1 MKGEYMKKTVPFK
14 KELTFNN
21 NLAEIT
27 SIALDHNLELQG
39 KTVQGELE
47 ISGSYKMNDISIN
60 TEEFKFNLPVSIELS
75 DRYDVSYLEID
86 IEDFYY
92 EIIDSNVLSVN
103 VEIALNNLNEVS
115 LEPVTL
121 ERTELVSEQDQEEVE
136 EEAIPIPV
144 EVETPATKLETRLDA
159 SEVKTLFDSFDES
172 LETYAT
178 YKVCIV
184 KEADT
189 LESICI
195 RYGITREVLDQYNDT
210 NDIKIGDK
218 LIIPSLMDEKN

>member
-1 MKGEYMKKTVPFK
+1 MKKTVPFK

-27 SIALDHNLELQG
+27 SIALDHNLELHDR
-39 KTVQGELE
+39 TVQGELVV
-47 ISGSYKMNDISIN
+47 SGSYKMNDVSIN
-60 TEEFKFNLPVSIELS
+60 TEEFKYNLPVNIELS
-75 DRYDVSYLEID
+75 DRYDVEDLEIHID
-86 IEDFYY
+86 DFYY

-103 VEIALNNLNEVS
+103 VEIGLDNLKEAP
-115 LEPVTL
+115 LEPIIM
-121 ERTELVSEQDQEEVE
+121 ERAELDIDETENEEEV
-136 EEAIPIPV
+136 AIPIPV
-144 EVETPATKLETRLDA
+144 EVETPKEKLETRIDA
-159 SEVKTLFDSFDES
+159 SEVKSLFDNFDES

-189 LESICI
+189 IDGICI
-195 RYGITREVLDQYNDT
+195 RYGITKDILDQYNDT

>member
-1 MKGEYMKKTVPFK
+1 MKGEFMKKTVPLT
-14 KELTFNN
+14 KELNFNN

-27 SIALDHNLELQG
+27 SIALDHDLILENRVIHGDL
-39 KTVQGELE
+39 V

-60 TEEFKFNLPVSIELS
+60 TEEFKYTIPVNIELS
-75 DRYDVSYLEID
+75 DRYDVQELTID
-86 IEDFYY
+86 IDDFYY
-92 EIIDSNVLSVN
+92 EIIDNNILNVN
-103 VEIALNNLNEVS
+103 VEIALDNLKEAP

-121 ERTELVSEQDQEEVE
+121 ERTELIEEKE
-136 EEAIPIPV
+136 EPTEEAIPIPV
-144 EVETPATKLETRLDA
+144 EVETEPTKLETRLDA
-159 SEVKTLFDSFDES
+159 SEVKSLFDNFDDS

-189 LESICI
+189 IEGICI

-218 LIIPSLMDEKN
+218 LIIPALMDEKN

>member
-1 MKGEYMKKTVPFK
+1 MKKTVPFK
-14 KELTFNN
+14 KELTFNS

-27 SIALDHNLELQG
+27 SIALDHNLELQDR
-39 KTVQGELE
+39 TVKGELE
-47 ISGSYKMNDISIN
+47 ISGSYKMNDVSIN
-60 TEEFKFNLPVSIELS
+60 TEEFKYSIPVSIELS
-75 DRYDVSYLEID
+75 DRYDVNDLTID

-103 VEIALNNLNEVS
+103 VEIALDNLKEVP
-115 LEPVTL
+115 LEPVL
-121 ERTELVSEQDQEEVE
+121 ERNDGQQIDQIEEE
-136 EEAIPIPV
+136 KQEEAIPIPV
-144 EVETPATKLETRLDA
+144 EVETPATKLETRIDA

-189 LESICI
+189 IESICI
-195 RYGITREVLDQYNDT
+195 RYGITREILDQYNDT

>member
-1 MKGEYMKKTVPFK
+1 MKKTVPFK

-27 SIALDHNLELQG
+27 SIALDHNLELHDR
-39 KTVQGELE
+39 TVQGELVV
-47 ISGSYKMNDISIN
+47 SGSYKMNDVSIN
-60 TEEFKFNLPVSIELS
+60 TEEFKYNLPVNIELS
-75 DRYDVSYLEID
+75 DRYDVKDLEINID
-86 IEDFYY
+86 DFYY

-103 VEIALNNLNEVS
+103 VEIALNNLSEVL
-115 LEPVTL
+115 LEPVTM
-121 ERTELVSEQDQEEVE
+121 ERTELEFEEVE
-136 EEAIPIPV
+136 KEEVAIPIPV
-144 EVETPATKLETRLDA
+144 EIETPKEKLETRIEA
-159 SEVKTLFDSFDES
+159 SEVKSLFDNFDES

-189 LESICI
+189 IDGICI

>member
-1 MKGEYMKKTVPFK
+1 MKKTVPFK

-27 SIALDHNLELQG
+27 SIALDHNLELHDR
-39 KTVQGELE
+39 TVQGELVV
-47 ISGSYKMNDISIN
+47 SGSYKMNDVSIN
-60 TEEFKFNLPVSIELS
+60 TEEFKYNLPVNIELS
-75 DRYDVSYLEID
+75 DRYDVEDLEIHID
-86 IEDFYY
+86 DFYY

-103 VEIALNNLNEVS
+103 VEIGLDNLKEAP
-115 LEPVTL
+115 LEPIIM
-121 ERTELVSEQDQEEVE
+121 ERAELDIDETENEEEV
-136 EEAIPIPV
+136 AIPIPV
-144 EVETPATKLETRLDA
+144 EVETPKEKLETRIDA
-159 SEVKTLFDSFDES
+159 SEVKSLFDNFDES

-189 LESICI
+189 IDGICI
-195 RYGITREVLDQYNDT
+195 RYGITKDILDQYNDT

-218 LIIPSLMDEKN
+218 LIIPSLIDEKN

>member
-1 MKGEYMKKTVPFK
+1 MKKTVPFK

-27 SIALDHNLELQG
+27 SIALDHNLELQDR
-39 KTVQGELE
+39 TVQGELVV
-47 ISGSYKMNDISIN
+47 SGSYKMNDVSIN
-60 TEEFKFNLPVSIELS
+60 TEEFKYNLPVNIELS
-75 DRYDVSYLEID
+75 DRYDVKDLEINID
-86 IEDFYY
+86 DFYY
-92 EIIDSNVLSVN
+92 EIIDSNVLSIH
-103 VEIALNNLNEVS
+103 VEIALDNLSEVL
-115 LEPVTL
+115 LEPVEM
-121 ERTELVSEQDQEEVE
+121 ERAELDIDEVEPEE

-144 EVETPATKLETRLDA
+144 EVETKEEKLEPRIDA
-159 SEVKTLFDSFDES
+159 SEVKSLFDNFDES

-189 LESICI
+189 IEGICI
-195 RYGITREVLDQYNDT
+195 RYGITREILDQYNDT

>member
-1 MKGEYMKKTVPFK
+1 MKKTVPFK

-21 NLAEIT
+21 NVAEIT

-47 ISGSYKMNDISIN
+47 ISGSYKMNDVSIN
-60 TEEFKFNLPVSIELS
+60 TEEFKYSIPVSIELS
-75 DRYDVSYLEID
+75 DRYDVDELTID

-92 EIIDSNVLSVN
+92 EIIDNNALNVN
-103 VEIALNNLNEVS
+103 VEIALDNLKEAP
-115 LEPVTL
+115 LEPVL
-121 ERTELVSEQDQEEVE
+121 ERNEEVQVE
-136 EEAIPIPV
+136 EEQEEAIPIPV

-189 LESICI
+189 IEGICI
-195 RYGITREVLDQYNDT
+195 RYGINREILDQYNDT